1 MKKKLSG
8 KEALSC
14 IKYANQCFKT
24 YKLSKERE
32 RKKYKKTYHNRTN
45 ASQTFVDKLIY
56 DHIYTPWST

>member
-8 KEALSC
+8 KEALVVSNMP
-14 IKYANQCFKT
+14 INVL
-24 YKLSKERE
+24 KLINFQKRE
-32 RKKYKKTYHNRTN
+32 RKKYKKIYHNRTN